1 MSGRLWFTVVLGI
14 ASLALLFWPVVALF
28 TNGDIDS
35 IPIGLMFGGI
45 LLNGATYNLVP
56 EFLSRTASIG
66 LMLVVF
72 GLALISID
80 FGIAQSVTSGRYDHA
95 SLFFGILALAAGGP
109 CLFLN
114 RFRKASADPK

>member
-28 TNGDIDS
+28 TSGYVDS
-35 IPIGLMFGGI
+35 IPIGLLLGGI

-56 EFLSRTASIG
+56 EFMSRTASIG

-95 SLFFGILALAAGGP
+95 CLFFGILALAAGGP

-114 RFRKASADPK
+114 RFRNASADPK